1 MNNKGKVKAYVLMNL
16 KMGTSQSIIKEL
28 QKIRSVVRVA
38 STTGLFD
45 MIVRV
50 EVKEIEALEE
60 AINEIHA
67 IEGIIKTETEVVI
80 KEVNLEDD

>member
-1 MNNKGKVKAYVLMNL
+1 MNSKVKVKAYVLMNL
-16 KMGTSQSIIKEL
+16 KMGTSQSIINEL

-50 EVKEIEALEE
+50 EVKEIEDLEE
-60 AINEIHA
+60 AINDIHS
-67 IEGIIKTETEVVI
+67 IPGIIKTETEVVI
-80 KEVNLEDD
+80 KEVNLEED